1 MYVPFL
7 FFVLVPVSPP
17 PPSLPRCPFL
27 SFCGVTVARPDELL
41 CQREC
46 SSEGGEALFLSER
59 CIFFL
64 VNRHGCILDSPSQS
78 PSFPLYFSVFFF
90 LASLLSPSLPL
101 SLLASYLELYRGQI
115 EGIIFLRLNFS
126 AMQ

>member
-1 MYVPFL
+1 MSCYVRGNAAVREVKLYF
-7 FFVLVPVSPP
+7 
-17 PPSLPRCPFL
+17 SLK
-27 SFCGVTVARPDELL
+27 GV
-41 CQREC
+41 
-46 SSEGGEALFLSER
+46 F
-59 CIFFL
+59 FFL

-101 SLLASYLELYRGQI
+101 SLPASYLELYRGQI
-115 EGIIFLRLNFS
+115 EGIIFLRLNFF

>member
-27 SFCGVTVARPDELL
+27 SFCGVSVARPDELL

-59 CIFFL
+59 CIFL
-64 VNRHGCILDSPSQS
+64 LSTGMAASLTPPPNLHL
-78 PSFPLYFSVFFF
+78 FPYISFF
-90 LASLLSPSLPL
+90 LASLLSPSLSL
-101 SLLASYLELYRGQI
+101 SLPASYLELYRGQI

>member
-27 SFCGVTVARPDELL
+27 SFCGVSVARPDELL

-59 CIFFL
+59 CIFL
-64 VNRHGCILDSPSQS
+64 LSTGMAASLTPPPNLHL
-78 PSFPLYFSVFFF
+78 FPYISLFFFF
-90 LASLLSPSLPL
+90 LASLLPPSLSL
-101 SLLASYLELYRGQI
+101 SLFQPPIWSCTEDR
-115 EGIIFLRLNFS
+115 LRVLFFCD
-126 AMQ
+126 